1 MAVWRYLS
9 QSQNAD
15 LPFLEIENFRYAMS
29 ALINSDL
36 PGLTLISKGK
46 VRDIYSTSSPDHL
59 LFVATDRISAYDVI
73 LKNGIPDKGKLLTKI
88 SLFLFGKLA
97 HIIPN
102 HFVTGDINAMP
113 KELAPF
119 KDQLEGR
126 AMLVKKAKVIPLEAI
141 VRGYLTGSAWSEYKK
156 SGTVHG
162 ISLPPN
168 MVESQK
174 IAEPLFTP
182 STKAEQ
188 GSHDENISPQQAS
201 TLIGESLYNQIS
213 QAAIKLY
220 TEAATYAHSK
230 GIILADT
237 KFEFGLIPGPAGKDT
252 LILIDELLTPDSS
265 RYWPLEGY
273 KAGFPQPSFDK
284 QYLRDWLVGAG
295 FRKGLEEGKVK
306 GEGWTIEEGV
316 VEGTRKRY
324 TEDRKSVV

>member
-1 MAVWRYLS
+1 
-9 QSQNAD
+9 
-15 LPFLEIENFRYAMS
+15 MS

-36 PGLTLISKGK
+36 AGLTLISKGK

-88 SLFLFGKLA
+88 SLFWFSKLS

-102 HFVTGDINAMP
+102 HFVTADIDDMP
-113 KELAPF
+113 KELALF

-188 GSHDENISPQQAS
+188 AS
-201 TLIGESLYNQIS
+201 TLIGESLYNQVS

-220 TEAATYAHSK
+220 TEAAAYAHSK

-237 KFEFGLIPGPAGKDT
+237 KFEFGLVPGPSGEDT

-273 KAGFPQPSFDK
+273 KVGGPQPSFDK
-284 QYLRDWLVGAG
+284 QYLRDWLV
-295 FRKGLEEGKVK
+295 K
-306 GEGWTIEEGV
+306 GEGWTIEERV

-324 TEDRKSVV
+324 TEVVDLLIG

>member
-1 MAVWRYLS
+1 
-9 QSQNAD
+9 
-15 LPFLEIENFRYAMS
+15 MS

-88 SLFLFGKLA
+88 SLFWFSKLS

-102 HFVTGDINAMP
+102 HFVTGDIDDMP
-113 KELAPF
+113 EELAPF
-119 KDQLEGR
+119 KDQLKGR

-168 MVESQK
+168 MIESQQ
-174 IAEPLFTP
+174 ITEPLFTP

-188 GSHDENISPQQAS
+188 GAHDENISPQQAS

-220 TEAATYAHSK
+220 TEAAAYAHSK

-237 KFEFGLIPGPAGKDT
+237 KFEFGLVPGPSGVDT

-273 KAGFPQPSFDK
+273 KAGGPQPSFDK

-306 GEGWTIEEGV
+306 GEGWTVEESV

-324 TEDRKSVV
+324 TEVVDLLIG

>member
-1 MAVWRYLS
+1 
-9 QSQNAD
+9 
-15 LPFLEIENFRYAMS
+15 MS

-88 SLFLFGKLA
+88 SLFWFSKLS

-102 HFVTGDINAMP
+102 HFVTGDIDDMP

-119 KDQLEGR
+119 KDQLKGR

-188 GSHDENISPQQAS
+188 GAHDENISPQQAS
-201 TLIGESLYNQIS
+201 SLIGESLYNQIS

-220 TEAATYAHSK
+220 TEAAAYAHSK

-237 KFEFGLIPGPAGKDT
+237 KFEFGLVPGPSGDT

-273 KAGFPQPSFDK
+273 KAGGPQPSFDK

-295 FRKGLEEGKVK
+295 FRKGLEEGEVK
-306 GEGWTIEEGV
+306 GEGWTVEESV

-324 TEDRKSVV
+324 TEVVDLLIG